1 MYPDTRIS
9 YLSKQSCSNYYKLL
23 RDLKSHPCCLALG
36 AGASVTVGLPTWD
49 TLLKRICHCYFS
61 QWAMKISS
69 GEESTEHP
77 PCDVSIALTNSYDL
91 YLLEKEHPE
100 LLGFE
105 KILCNAEYW
114 VNGHKLSD
122 EEARQQND
130 KMIRSNLLI
139 RELQDSFMDKIMSGD
154 LTVIAQMIKNNV
166 RPKDWNYLLRKS
178 IYSSYEDNPYVLH
191 ISPLYHALIKLTNRY
206 GINTIINYN
215 YDDTFYHALCE
226 CGYKFR
232 NHYKNMDTHGDKR
245 IYYPHGYIPMKGGV
259 VTDIVLSEDDYQQQI
274 YHQNLWSN
282 NIQTSNFISSTCIF
296 VGLSLNDSNIRRI
309 INMGAQSGPYKHY
322 AFLPMSGTDQVSI
335 MYDSLCDADL
345 YRLGIRVIRYPRNNN
360 HEALPKLLNILCE
373 LN

>member
-1 MYPDTRIS
+1 M
-9 YLSKQSCSNYYKLL
+9 
-23 RDLKSHPCCLALG
+23 
-36 AGASVTVGLPTWD
+36 
-49 TLLKRICHCYFS
+49 
-61 QWAMKISS
+61 
-69 GEESTEHP
+69 
-77 PCDVSIALTNSYDL
+77 
-91 YLLEKEHPE
+91 
-100 LLGFE
+100 
-105 KILCNAEYW
+105 
-114 VNGHKLSD
+114 NGHKLSD

-245 IYYPHGYIPMKGGV
+245 IYYSDGSLYSIDCTAVENEVARNMYERSELDDLVYNDPVGYADLVFNGDLESYLRT
-259 VTDIVLSEDDYQQQI
+259 VTD
-274 YHQNLWSN
+274 
-282 NIQTSNFISSTCIF
+282 
-296 VGLSLNDSNIRRI
+296 
-309 INMGAQSGPYKHY
+309 YK
-322 AFLPMSGTDQVSI
+322 PMD
-335 MYDSLCDADL
+335 
-345 YRLGIRVIRYPRNNN
+345 N
-360 HEALPKLLNILCE
+360 
-373 LN
+373 

>member
-100 LLGFE
+100 LLEFE

-245 IYYPHGYIPMKGGV
+245 IYYPQRPQKI
-259 VTDIVLSEDDYQQQI
+259 LC
-274 YHQNLWSN
+274 NRR
-282 NIQTSNFISSTCIF
+282 SST
-296 VGLSLNDSNIRRI
+296 V
-309 INMGAQSGPYKHY
+309 
-322 AFLPMSGTDQVSI
+322 
-335 MYDSLCDADL
+335 
-345 YRLGIRVIRYPRNNN
+345 
-360 HEALPKLLNILCE
+360 
-373 LN
+373 